1 MHPSSAAEHRTHK
14 VNNKNILDD
23 VNIKIVITKGIKRE
37 VLRYGSKYH
46 ILPSAIL
53 AMFICC
59 DIHVGHLFK
68 QVRPVSVC
76 SRSFRMLRSRTD
88 NALAFAGFHGLH
100 ILSHIISA
108 LMLHQYRPVNK
119 SIWEQKKAHTEE
131 TEEIVKVPVQIRQI
145 PDWNYSKGRNSQKQ
159 KVETWQI
166 PMCNSI

>member
-1 MHPSSAAEHRTHK
+1 MHPSSAAEHRTRK

-23 VNIKIVITKGIKRE
+23 VNLKIVITKGIKRE

-100 ILSHIISA
+100 TIAHYQCSNATSISPSQQIH
-108 LMLHQYRPVNK
+108 LRTKK
-119 SIWEQKKAHTEE
+119 STH
-131 TEEIVKVPVQIRQI
+131 
-145 PDWNYSKGRNSQKQ
+145 GRDRGNRKSACSN
-159 KVETWQI
+159 
-166 PMCNSI
+166 PSNP